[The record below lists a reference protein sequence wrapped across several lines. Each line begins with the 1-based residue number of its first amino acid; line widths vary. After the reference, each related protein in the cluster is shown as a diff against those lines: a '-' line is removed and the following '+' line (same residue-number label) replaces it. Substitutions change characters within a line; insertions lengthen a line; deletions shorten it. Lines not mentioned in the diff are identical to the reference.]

1 MNNFA
6 SSYEVLNKLQR
17 QASKLVPAAP
27 TVAEYI
33 DAAIEMNQFIVE
45 SYNRELANIAKKYSN
60 ISNAF

>member
-17 QASKLVPAAP
+17 QASKLVPTAP
-27 TVAEYI
+27 TVSEYI
-33 DAAIEMNQFIVE
+33 DVAIEMNQFIVE

>member
-17 QASKLVPAAP
+17 QASKLVPTAP
-27 TVAEYI
+27 TVSEYI
-33 DAAIEMNQFIVE
+33 DAAIEMNTFLVE

>member
-17 QASKLVPAAP
+17 QAFKLVPTAP
-27 TVAEYI
+27 TVSEYI
-33 DAAIEMNQFIVE
+33 DAAIEMNEFIVE

>member
-6 SSYEVLNKLQR
+6 NSYEVLKKLQN
-17 QASKLVPAAP
+17 QASKLLPTAP
-27 TVAEYI
+27 TVSEYV